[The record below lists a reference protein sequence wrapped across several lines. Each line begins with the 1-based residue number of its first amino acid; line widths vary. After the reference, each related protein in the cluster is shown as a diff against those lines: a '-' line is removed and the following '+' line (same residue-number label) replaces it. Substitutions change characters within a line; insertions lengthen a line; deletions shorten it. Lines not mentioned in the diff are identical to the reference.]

1 MSEWFDIQDGVEK
14 DSNGNIVTDP
24 AYVGD
29 PINPDPRSVGGLYL
43 YDHNGEQIL
52 DHNGLPIGVPYYA

>member
-1 MSEWFDIQDGVEK
+1 MSEWLDIQQGIFEDG
-14 DSNGNIVTDP
+14 TDGTSE
-24 AYVGD
+24 YVAD
-29 PINPDPRSVGGLYL
+29 PIDAPPRSIGGLYL